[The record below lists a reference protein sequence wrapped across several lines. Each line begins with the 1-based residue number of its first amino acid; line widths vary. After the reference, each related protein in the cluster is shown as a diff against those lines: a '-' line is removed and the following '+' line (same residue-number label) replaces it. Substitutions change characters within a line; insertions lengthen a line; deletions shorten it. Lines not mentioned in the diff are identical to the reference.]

1 MNTVKKIDAIDFI
14 KALAI
19 TCVVAYHFITIYMLW
34 MPETVRKLAYVLG
47 TGCHAFLVVSG
58 FGLFYSFKRRPLSA
72 PRFWIKRLSKIYFPY
87 IIVVYLSYRC
97 GDIYLTSNVS
107 RFSALMSHVFLYK
120 MFFPQYEIT
129 FGGHFWFIST
139 IIQFYFVFPLLV
151 KLYNKLG
158 TRRFLIGAFILN
170 ILWAVFTVL
179 TGISEERVWNSFF
192 MQFLFE
198 FSLGM
203 AAADHI
209 DKVKDWYERSSVGK
223 LLLIG
228 AAGYAVLL
236 ITYFCGGVIGSF
248 GDAPSA
254 VGFVFCA
261 LALYK
266 LGLKHFNSLMIRLSA
281 VSYEWYLVHYL
292 VLIVCYFRAWDYID
306 SFGKD
311 LLFSTVIFFITLAAA
326 IVFHYAWDGIV
337 RACRMGRSFLARP
350 QDS

>member
-1 MNTVKKIDAIDFI
+1 MNQVKKIEAIDFI

-34 MPETVRKLAYVLG
+34 MPETIRRMAYVLG

-58 FGLFYSFKRRPLSA
+58 FGLYYSFKRKPLSA
-72 PRFWIKRLSKIYFPY
+72 PRFWLKRLSKIYFPY
-87 IIVVYLSYRC
+87 ILVVYLSYRC
-97 GDIYLTSNVS
+97 TDIYLTSDVS

-151 KLYNKLG
+151 KLYQKLG
-158 TRRFLIGAFILN
+158 TRRFLIGALVLN

-179 TGISEERVWNSFF
+179 LGINEERVWNSFF
-192 MQFLFE
+192 LQFLFE

-209 DKVKDWYERSSVGK
+209 DQVIDWYKSSSVWK

-228 AAGYAVLL
+228 AGGYAILL
-236 ITYFCGGVIGSF
+236 ITYFSGGIIGSF
-248 GDAPSA
+248 SDAPSA

-266 LGLKHFNSLMIRLSA
+266 IGLKAFNSLMIKLSA

-292 VLIVCYFRAWDYID
+292 VLILCYFRAWDYID
-306 SFGKD
+306 SLGKD
-311 LLFSTVIFFITLAAA
+311 IIYSTVIFFITLLSA
-326 IVFHYAWDGIV
+326 IIFHFLWDGLT
-337 RACRMGRSFLARP
+337 RLLRKGWSFLVKA
-350 QDS
+350 QNS